1 MRENKREWCK
11 STISD
16 SRERERVGRVREW
29 GEIEREWDEK
39 EWSEKVWSKRET
51 VGLERQWSEIKERE
65 GAVKGGKERV
75 GQKGKKKIGREEGQ
89 KRKRG
94 ERV

>member
-1 MRENKREWCK
+1 M
-11 STISD
+11 
-16 SRERERVGRVREW
+16 REW

-39 EWSEKVWSKRET
+39 EWSEKVWSKKET

-65 GAVKGGKERV
+65 GAAKGGKER
-75 GQKGKKKIGREEGQ
+75 GWGKRGRKIGREEGQ